1 MRIRECSR
9 AVIVNE
15 FNEIL
20 LQKFEF
26 KDVVGNKILWVTPGG
41 GMEDGETAA
50 LALKRELNEE
60 LGIDIDMENES
71 IFEIDVLIEGKKG
84 SFISRE
90 YYYKIDMDSNTMLS
104 LKNMTENEKDTFRDM
119 KWWSKSDLE
128 KIDNFAPRD
137 IIDYF

>member
-41 GMEDGETAA
+41 GMEDGETEA

-60 LGIDIDMENES
+60 LGIDIDIENES